1 MFGGELVVQSHG
13 CSFNDHG
20 IREDHYFLRDI
31 KKTLRDKMASV
42 HFLVRGSG
50 EGSFS
55 PGVVRYPRGFFTLAA
70 YIVSSRDPN
79 GVPGV

>member
-13 CSFNDHG
+13 CSFKWSWYQG
-20 IREDHYFLRDI
+20 RPLFLRDI

-70 YIVSSRDPN
+70 YIVSSRDPY